1 MIQFFNPYFSDGL
14 SLVTVSPTPILR
26 SSGLNHCQT
35 KIAVPPFRPD
45 ISLLHQPQT
54 TNKMKVT
61 TIIIAAALTLSVNV
75 LFASNDNTS
84 VLMASANNT
93 LTLTSLAQAVPAEAD
108 FEDAVVMVDFSVLA
122 PVIPFE
128 AQFEDM
134 TYEMV
139 SALNLAPVTPA
150 TADVDESEDF
160 SFLAPITPATADVD
174 ESEDLGSL
182 APVVPAEAD
191 FE

>member
-1 MIQFFNPYFSDGL
+1 
-14 SLVTVSPTPILR
+14 
-26 SSGLNHCQT
+26 
-35 KIAVPPFRPD
+35 
-45 ISLLHQPQT
+45 
-54 TNKMKVT
+54 MKAT

-75 LFASNDNTS
+75 LFANND
-84 VLMASANNT
+84 LPSATVANVNNT
-93 LTLTSLAQAVPAEAD
+93 IVLTSLAPAVPVEAD
-108 FEDAVVMVDFSVLA
+108 FEDAVAMVDFSVLA
-122 PVIPFE
+122 PVTPVE
-128 AQFEDM
+128 AQFDEM

-160 SFLAPITPATADVD
+160 S
-174 ESEDLGSL
+174 SL